1 MAETSNISHDISVSQ
16 ARRRY
21 NLIGCAIMIVM
32 MALVFGSHLYEL
44 LKSGQYDFGNIGSVI
59 GALCF
64 VLVFAGQFRRIYTER
79 DR

>member
-32 MALVFGSHLYEL
+32 TALLFGSNLYEL
-44 LKSGQYDFGNIGSVI
+44 LKSGQYDFGNIASVI

-64 VLVFAGQFRRIYTER
+64 VLVFGGQFRRIYTER
-79 DR
+79 GR